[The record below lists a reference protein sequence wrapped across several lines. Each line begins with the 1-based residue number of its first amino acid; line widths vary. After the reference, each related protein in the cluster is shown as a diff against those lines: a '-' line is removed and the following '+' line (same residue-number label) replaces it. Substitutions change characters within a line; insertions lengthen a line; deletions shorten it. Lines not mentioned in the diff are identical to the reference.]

1 MYRFQ
6 FGRMPAGRQADE
18 LAILSELEA
27 EGSLDDVAE
36 FVRMAVAAAAQQA
49 ELVHVPPAA
58 YCDLLK
64 KATCSF
70 VCLVY
75 YRALRLHGVLC
86 FCVA

>member
-36 FVRMAVAAAAQQA
+36 CVRMAVAAAAQQ
-49 ELVHVPPAA
+49 
-58 YCDLLK
+58 D
-64 KATCSF
+64 
-70 VCLVY
+70 
-75 YRALRLHGVLC
+75 
-86 FCVA
+86 